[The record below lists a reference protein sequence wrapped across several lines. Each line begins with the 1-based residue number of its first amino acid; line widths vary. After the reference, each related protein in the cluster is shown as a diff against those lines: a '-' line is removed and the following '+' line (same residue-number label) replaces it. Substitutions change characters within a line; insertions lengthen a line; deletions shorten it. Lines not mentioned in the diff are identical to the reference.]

1 MDQRRLALRAA
12 HSLTR
17 LAIQY
22 LLPLKW
28 LRALKWLQAF
38 KWLQARLSAWGSRE
52 AFLQVLVLAAVL
64 GAMVWLVGNVQSNL
78 ERQNINSGFGF
89 LSERAGF
96 GINQTLIAYTED
108 DSFGRVVVV
117 GLLNTLLV
125 SGLGI
130 FFATLLGF
138 SLGVARLSRNWLIS
152 KIAMVYIEIF
162 RNVPL
167 LLQIMFWYFGV
178 LRNLPSP
185 RQALS
190 VGDAMFMS
198 NRGIVLPWLEAG
210 AGAMWYGVAL
220 LGLAAGFFW
229 LRRRTLKAKLTTG
242 HSTRFWRPLLVLALA
257 LFGAAALM
265 AGVPFALDV
274 PQLKGFN
281 FRGGLTV
288 IPEFVALLL
297 ALSLYTAAFIAEIVR
312 AGINSVNKGQRE
324 AAAALGLPERVAL
337 RLVVLPQALR
347 VIIPP
352 LTSQYLNLTK
362 NSSLAVAIAYPDI
375 VSVLAGTTLSQVGQA
390 LEIIFVT
397 MMIYLSLSLLTSW
410 AMNRYNQRMAF
421 VGNNT

>member
-1 MDQRRLALRAA
+1 M
-12 HSLTR
+12 
-17 LAIQY
+17 
-22 LLPLKW
+22 
-28 LRALKWLQAF
+28 
-38 KWLQARLSAWGSRE
+38 
-52 AFLQVLVLAAVL
+52 QVLVLAAVL
-64 GAMVWLVGNVQSNL
+64 GGMAWLVGNVQSNL

-108 DSFGRVVVV
+108 DSFGRVLAV

-125 SGLGI
+125 SALGI

-185 RQALS
+185 RQAVS
-190 VGDAMFMS
+190 IGDAIFMS
-198 NRGIVLPWLEAG
+198 NRGFVVPWLEAS
-210 AGAMWYGVAL
+210 AGAFWY
-220 LGLAAGFFW
+220 GLAALGLVIGGIW
-229 LRRRTLKAKLTTG
+229 LRRRAANAQITTG
-242 HSTRFWRPLLVLALA
+242 QATRVWRPLLGLALA
-257 LFGAAALM
+257 LFGGAALM

-274 PQLKGFN
+274 PHLKGFN

-312 AGINSVNKGQRE
+312 AGINSVSKGQRE
-324 AAAALGLPERVAL
+324 ASAALGLPESVAL
-337 RLVVLPQALR
+337 RLVVIPQALR

-390 LEIIFVT
+390 LEIIFIT

>member
-1 MDQRRLALRAA
+1 VDQRRLALRAA

-17 LAIQY
+17 LAIQN

-28 LRALKWLQAF
+28 LRAL